1 MFCMASVTAF
11 LKQYIMNS
19 ALPKVG
25 LFDVIEIILL
35 AFLVYQIIRWF
46 RSSRGWTIVKGIVV
60 LLIIFLAALVCQFDT
75 ILWLLSNS
83 VTFVITAALVI
94 FQPELRR
101 ALEELGRK
109 NLMASFFSFDNP
121 AAEEGFGEKTINEI
135 ARAAVEMGKVKTGAL
150 IVIEQAVALGEYER
164 TGIAVDGL
172 VSSQL
177 LINIFE
183 HNTPLHDGA
192 ILVRGNRVISATC
205 YLPLTD
211 SLELG
216 KELGTRH
223 RAAVG
228 ISEVSDAYTIVV
240 SEETGGISLA
250 HDRRLIRNLTG
261 EDIKDIL
268 TRAVA
273 AKEGEKTKFKLWKG
287 RWSHDKEQ

>member
-1 MFCMASVTAF
+1 MDSVIAL
-11 LKQYIMNS
+11 LKGYIRGS
-19 ALPKVG
+19 ALPTVG
-25 LFDVIEIILL
+25 LTDIIEIIII
-35 AFLVYQIIRWF
+35 AFLVYQIIRWV
-46 RSSRGWTIVKGIVV
+46 RSSRAWMIVKGIVV
-60 LLIIFLAALVCQFDT
+60 LLIFTTVASLFQFDT

-83 VTFVITAALVI
+83 LAFGITAVIII

-109 NLMASFFSFDNP
+109 NLVASFLSFDSSVD
-121 AAEEGFGEKTINEI
+121 EEGFGEKTINEI
-135 ARAAVEMGKVKTGAL
+135 ARAVTEMAKVKTGAL

-164 TGIAVDGL
+164 TGISLDAL

-192 ILVRGNRVISATC
+192 IIVRGNRIISATC

-228 ISEVSDAYTIVV
+228 ISEVSDSYTIVV

-250 HDRRLIRNLTG
+250 HDRRLVRNLTG
-261 EDIKDIL
+261 DDVKDIL
-268 TRAVA
+268 MRITAS
-273 AKEGEKTKFKLWKG
+273 KENEKTRFKIWKG
-287 RWSHDKEQ
+287 RRSHEDKD